1 MPGLKKKLINSNASL
16 CEGHT
21 NLFITDLCE
30 GLWLSELHVHA
41 CAYARATQSNSLPQ
55 CDLGEG
61 LWLFELHV
69 HACACACV
77 CVRAGMCACVVQLCM
92 CMCARTCVCV
102 RVCVRV
108 HVCAYVWV
116 RCVLVHACVRAYVRT
131 YACACAC
138 SQGLKAPFLLVSFLL
153 VSFLP
158 KRGPRPLL
166 LSPALKAYLVS
177 SSLLLILCPVPC
189 NTICMCICCL
199 LLGSLLLTC

>member
-55 CDLGEG
+55 CDLCEG

-108 HVCAYVWV
+108 HVSTHT
-116 RCVLVHACVRAYVRT
+116 CVCVRVRVRGWPEPHIYTVYIRCFWQRNHQT
-131 YACACAC
+131 Y
-138 SQGLKAPFLLVSFLL
+138 SHIRDIYIYIRFW
-153 VSFLP
+153 
-158 KRGPRPLL
+158 
-166 LSPALKAYLVS
+166 PALCVH
-177 SSLLLILCPVPC
+177 I
-189 NTICMCICCL
+189 
-199 LLGSLLLTC
+199 